1 MTNYIIRRV
10 VMAFVILWVISVA
23 VFLLMR
29 VGPGDPALLQQ
40 GINATPEKIAEVH
53 REMHLDEPYVEQYGR
68 WLKGVVTFHLGTSV
82 LTQTDTT
89 HEFRT
94 RLPVSFELM
103 LLTAI
108 FTVII
113 GIPFG
118 VISAYKRNSITDYG
132 VRLFAIFGLS
142 VPNFWIGTLVLLIP
156 AQQWG
161 YAPPLDHQVAF
172 FSAPWENLKQFGPPA
187 IVLALGPIAGIMRLA
202 RSSLLEVL
210 RADYV
215 RTARAKGLRE
225 RVVIIRHSLKNSLI
239 PVITV
244 LGLQISALLGG
255 TVIIEQI
262 FNLRGLGQ
270 WIFSAILSKDYNVAQ
285 TLVLY
290 TAGVAVFMNLLIDLL
305 YGLFDPRIRY
315 A

>member
-10 VMAFVILWVISVA
+10 VMAIVILWVISVA

-40 GINATPEKIAEVH
+40 GINATPEKIAEIH
-53 REMHLDEPYVEQYGR
+53 REMHLDESYPQQYGR
-68 WLKGVVTFHLGTSV
+68 WIKGVLTFDLGTSP
-82 LTQTDTT
+82 LTQTNIS

-94 RLPVSFELM
+94 RLPISFQLM
-103 LLTAI
+103 LM
-108 FTVII
+108 TVIWTIII

-118 VISAYKRNSITDYG
+118 VISAYKRNSGADYS

-172 FSAPWENLKQFGPPA
+172 FSAPWDNLKQFGPPSL
-187 IVLALGPIAGIMRLA
+187 VLALGPIAGIMRLA

-215 RTARAKGLRE
+215 RTARAKGLTE
-225 RVVIIRHSLKNSLI
+225 RMVIIRHSLKNSLI

-244 LGLQISALLGG
+244 LGLQISTLLGG

-270 WIFSAILSKDYNVAQ
+270 YIFAAILQKDFNVAQ

-290 TAGVAVFMNLLIDLL
+290 TAAVAVFMNLLVDLV

>member
-1 MTNYIIRRV
+1 
-10 VMAFVILWVISVA
+10 
-23 VFLLMR
+23 
-29 VGPGDPALLQQ
+29 
-40 GINATPEKIAEVH
+40 
-53 REMHLDEPYVEQYGR
+53 
-68 WLKGVVTFHLGTSV
+68 
-82 LTQTDTT
+82 
-89 HEFRT
+89 
-94 RLPVSFELM
+94 M
-103 LLTAI
+103 LLTLI
-108 FTVII
+108 WTVVI

-118 VISAYKRNSITDYG
+118 VISAYKRNSVTDYG

-142 VPNFWIGTLVLLIP
+142 VPNFWIGTLVLVIP
-156 AQQWG
+156 AQIWG

-172 FSAPWENLKQFGPPA
+172 FDAPWENMKQFGPPS
-187 IVLALGPIAGIMRLA
+187 IVLALASIASIMRLA

-215 RTARAKGLRE
+215 RTARAKGLAE

-270 WIFSAILSKDYNVAQ
+270 YVFSSILQKDFNVAQ

-290 TAGVAVFMNLLIDLL
+290 TAAVAVFMNLLVDLV